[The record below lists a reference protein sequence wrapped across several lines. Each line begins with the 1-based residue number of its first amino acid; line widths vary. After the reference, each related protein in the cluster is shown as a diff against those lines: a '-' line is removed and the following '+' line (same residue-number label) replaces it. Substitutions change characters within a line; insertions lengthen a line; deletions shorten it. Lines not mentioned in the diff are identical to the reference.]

1 MHARVRS
8 PLHRSPTL
16 RRFAAAALV
25 LALPVFTGCPK
36 DAPDK
41 LEPDV
46 IALVN
51 GEVVRKDAFER
62 DLAREVRTA
71 TSEGGPRTPD
81 QVEPFKRALL
91 QTLIERT
98 ILLQAA
104 RAAQIAAD
112 PEEVDRELLRL
123 SSDLPISGLDE
134 TLAQNRMSRA
144 ELQQNTA
151 AALTIVELF
160 EAQVYSR
167 VAVTEEEIRLEYEK
181 NPAAYLEPEQVRAQ
195 QLVVRD
201 LDEARRLLSQV
212 RSGKK
217 FADLARKYS
226 LSADAKVGGDLGYF
240 SRGVMPPQFDEVA
253 FSLRVGQVSDVI
265 ATEYGFHIFKLIAKR
280 PARQRELPEVRHEI
294 ESRLLRE
301 KRVVAQKAFVRGLR
315 EKAQVK
321 VNEAAL
327 QAVSG
332 L

>member
-1 MHARVRS
+1 MNHTRPSNRVSSSATRAWA
-8 PLHRSPTL
+8 LV
-16 RRFAAAALV
+16 AAAL
-25 LALPVFTGCPK
+25 LVFTGCRK
-36 DAPDK
+36 DKPET

-51 GEVVRKDAFER
+51 GEAIRKDAFER
-62 DLAREVRTA
+62 DLQREVRGANT
-71 TSEGGPRTPD
+71 EGGPRTPD

-91 QTLIERT
+91 ETLLERT
-98 ILLQAA
+98 LLLQAA
-104 RAAQIAAD
+104 RAAQLAAD
-112 PEEVDRELLRL
+112 PQEVDRELLRL

-151 AALTIVELF
+151 AALTIVKLF
-160 EAQVYSR
+160 ETQVYSR

-181 NPAAYLEPEQVRAQ
+181 DPSKYAEPEQVRAQ
-195 QLVVRD
+195 QIVVRG
-201 LDEARRLLSQV
+201 LDEAKRLLGQV
-212 RSGKK
+212 RAGKK
-217 FADLARKYS
+217 FAELARKYS
-226 LSADAKVGGDLGYF
+226 LSPDAKVGGDLGF
-240 SRGVMPPQFDEVA
+240 FARGVMPPQFDEVA
-253 FSLRVGQVSDVI
+253 FNLRVGQVSDVV
-265 ATEYGFHIFKLIAKR
+265 ATEYGFHLFKVIEKR
-280 PARQRELPEVRHEI
+280 KGRQRELPEVRHEI

-301 KRVVAQKAFVRGLR
+301 KRIVAQQAFVRALR